1 MLFQKRGMFF
11 CPVNMTK
18 AVTKNRMA
26 AKLQNPSFIA
36 ENSTYSE
43 LTSVKGRFREN
54 QFTTKFMFSMKST
67 LQNAYSML
75 FQNLSNKKA
84 LVALIAIA
92 VFSLQ
97 DIQAQDGE
105 KLFKQNCAA
114 CHSIG
119 KGKLV
124 GPDLHGVTELRNE
137 QWLIKWIKGSQAMVN
152 SGDPEAKAIF
162 EEFNKI
168 PMPDQ
173 NLPDADIKG
182 ILAFIKDKSAQ
193 VPAASETAGAPVG
206 NKSDNATTAEITAGQ
221 HLFEGGKRLTNGGP
235 ACVSCHNVTNNKVIP
250 GGLLAKDLT
259 NVHSRLGG
267 DAGIMG
273 ILNAPP
279 FPAMTEAYNG
289 KPITETEIADLTA
302 FLNKADKESA
312 TQKAT
317 ASPLLKWGFLG
328 FAIWVGIVLLL
339 WRKKKWNMVKQRIF
353 DRQVKT
359 R

>member
-1 MLFQKRGMFF
+1 MR
-11 CPVNMTK
+11 
-18 AVTKNRMA
+18 
-26 AKLQNPSFIA
+26 
-36 ENSTYSE
+36 
-43 LTSVKGRFREN
+43 
-54 QFTTKFMFSMKST
+54 SM
-67 LQNAYSML
+67 LQNAYSVL
-75 FQNLSNKKA
+75 LQNLSNKKA
-84 LVALIAIA
+84 IAILIMA
-92 VFSLQ
+92 VVCSQQ
-97 DIQAQDGE
+97 DILAQDGE

-124 GPDLHGVTELRNE
+124 GPDLHGVTELRTE
-137 QWLIKWIKGSQAMVN
+137 PWLIKWIKGSQAMVN
-152 SGDPEAKAIF
+152 AGDPDAKAIF

-182 ILAFIKDKSAQ
+182 ILAFIKEKSGQ
-193 VPAASETAGAPVG
+193 IPAASETAAVG
-206 NKSDNATTAEITAGQ
+206 NKSDNATAAEITTGQ

-235 ACVSCHNVTNNKVIP
+235 ACISCHNVTNNKIIP

-259 NVHSRLGG
+259 NAHSRLGG

-312 TQKAT
+312 TQNAA